1 LHLRAQ
7 SVVHPP
13 RRAGAYL
20 SAVVAPSRILDAGTR
35 TEAIG
40 RSHDPHG
47 IDQRWIG
54 DFMKE
59 MTAQGA
65 MQAIVATMIFA
76 AGPGDG

>member
-1 LHLRAQ
+1 MRIEAF
-7 SVVHPP
+7 
-13 RRAGAYL
+13 AG
-20 SAVVAPSRILDAGTR
+20 
-35 TEAIG
+35 
-40 RSHDPHG
+40 SHDPHG

>member
-1 LHLRAQ
+1 M
-7 SVVHPP
+7 
-13 RRAGAYL
+13 
-20 SAVVAPSRILDAGTR
+20 R

-59 MTAQGA
+59 MVAQGSVQA
-65 MQAIVATMIFA
+65 MVPTMIFA
-76 AGPGDG
+76 AGPGDGLAPP